1 MMDRNA
7 PPAPPPKVEA
17 HEAAEVSSA
26 QRDLQKLL
34 GTLGATARGRLV
46 ADDYAP
52 AATEKLV
59 FFIRH
64 GEGRHNV
71 AQRDWRAAKKAGEP
85 YTVDNDPDFGY
96 VDAELTEVGAK
107 QAEALRPRFARLEEP
122 LDLIVTSPMRRATQ
136 TALYALDHI
145 WIAKIPVV
153 AHEDCHETGGRHTCD
168 KRLSRTALEKYFPPY
183 DNLEGEPYKSRVDYA
198 QLESEEDPL
207 WHPEKREGKR
217 AICKRAARF
226 GKTLLAA
233 AQAHHAALGHPAL
246 LAAFTYYVIP
256 FEQML
261 ARDVKKEA
269 SGTKGAGYSSYFKA
283 ASYLCPTKLSQV
295 DGELEKVMSAR
306 SDRVKG
312 GGNVRIRKAHVFDF
326 LGEKNVD
333 IVEGA
338 IDKINPCVKGCT
350 CCKAKFEKEAQEMV

>member
-1 MMDRNA
+1 MA
-7 PPAPPPKVEA
+7 SHSHLHSHSIHTSIHA
-17 HEAAEVSSA
+17 S
-26 QRDLQKLL
+26 DLPHL
-34 GTLGATARGRLV
+34 
-46 ADDYAP
+46 AD
-52 AATEKLV
+52 
-59 FFIRH
+59 
-64 GEGRHNV
+64 
-71 AQRDWRAAKKAGEP
+71 
-85 YTVDNDPDFGY
+85 
-96 VDAELTEVGAK
+96 
-107 QAEALRPRFARLEEP
+107 
-122 LDLIVTSPMRRATQ
+122 
-136 TALYALDHI
+136 
-145 WIAKIPVV
+145 
-153 AHEDCHETGGRHTCD
+153 
-168 KRLSRTALEKYFPPY
+168 
-183 DNLEGEPYKSRVDYA
+183 
-198 QLESEEDPL
+198 
-207 WHPEKREGKR
+207 
-217 AICKRAARF
+217 
-226 GKTLLAA
+226 
-233 AQAHHAALGHPAL
+233 
-246 LAAFTYYVIP
+246 P

>member
-1 MMDRNA
+1 MFSRQLLNGEHEEDLGIGKQEALSMFDVMDRNA

-26 QRDLQKLL
+26 QLDLQNLL

-52 AATEKLV
+52 APSEKLV

-96 VDAELTEVGAK
+96 VDAELTEVGRK
-107 QAEALRPRFARLEEP
+107 QAEALRPRFALLEEP
-122 LDLIVTSPMRRATQ
+122 LDLIVTSLMRRATQ

-145 WIAKIPVV
+145 WIAKVPVV

-168 KRLSRTALEKYFPPY
+168 KRLSRAELEKYFPPY

-226 GKTLLAA
+226 VAWLGQRPEKRVAVAAHSGFLLALFNA
-233 AQAHHAALGHPAL
+233 VLDLPDDARGWFGTGECRAVALTFA
-246 LAAFTYYVIP
+246 T
-256 FEQML
+256 
-261 ARDVKKEA
+261 
-269 SGTKGAGYSSYFKA
+269 
-283 ASYLCPTKLSQV
+283 
-295 DGELEKVMSAR
+295 
-306 SDRVKG
+306 
-312 GGNVRIRKAHVFDF
+312 
-326 LGEKNVD
+326 
-333 IVEGA
+333 
-338 IDKINPCVKGCT
+338 
-350 CCKAKFEKEAQEMV
+350 

>member
-1 MMDRNA
+1 MVVIALVDATFLVGN
-7 PPAPPPKVEA
+7 
-17 HEAAEVSSA
+17 EVIEVFIFPMLSIA
-26 QRDLQKLL
+26 W
-34 GTLGATARGRLV
+34 GRLTKYSQDGLDEAYSPPQFKLADKYAYIIKHV
-46 ADDYAP
+46 AICLTFGSACPLLYCICFVALAMMYVCQKAALVMYYARP
-52 AATEKLV
+52 SVTEDSLAEAFRDQLTILLFMHVAFSFV
-59 FFIRH
+59 F
-64 GEGRHNV
+64 
-71 AQRDWRAAKKAGEP
+71 
-85 YTVDNDPDFGY
+85 Y
-96 VDAELTEVGAK
+96 AK
-107 QAEALRPRFARLEEP
+107 QEFDVYGIGADRYSAF
-122 LDLIVTSPMRRATQ
+122 
-136 TALYALDHI
+136 
-145 WIAKIPVV
+145 
-153 AHEDCHETGGRHTCD
+153 
-168 KRLSRTALEKYFPPY
+168 
-183 DNLEGEPYKSRVDYA
+183 
-198 QLESEEDPL
+198 
-207 WHPEKREGKR
+207 
-217 AICKRAARF
+217 
-226 GKTLLAA
+226 
-233 AQAHHAALGHPAL
+233 ALGSAPFGVAL
-246 LAAFTYYVIP
+246 LAAFAYYVIP